1 MVTHRK
7 VHLVYLLGIL
17 LWDVGVFTA
26 TKEEGSEAFCGGLK
40 SCLKCD
46 SGSGNRGMRGG
57 ARGLS
62 GAPAAAVENSTDA
75 EIPVVGRPRCVK
87 CTHLIVLHSRECVDF
102 CPPGYTEEWSSLVDY
117 MGKVC
122 KESLFLGGIALS
134 GQTLAVAVG
143 ATVGTALCLVLI
155 LIVGICIKY
164 RRYKALRNRARQSP
178 SLGHL
183 TGTHRS
189 QVQVSKTL
197 STDTVSLCRQ
207 MKWTKKFLQITCCNS
222 LDITYSD
229 DSERPE
235 FLKHLATLRGEA
247 PIFLAM
253 LNETRR
259 QVRELRRPSR
269 QDSAIQ
275 AYKPVLKDLSRIL
288 ILLNRRDEKIDTPPA
303 DWETLLAWGERVLR
317 RYKKQHPHQVAQL
330 VNFLQ
335 VPTSSPPLPSPYP
348 TTLTTFHSK
357 HPSSPPM
364 PPQRKDLQQLAISAF
379 DDTYNRRDEVAAMFL
394 RQPPSLLDSGVDV
407 SAAHGWESEQNNC
420 TILAEWNANSQDYTP
435 TEDDD
440 FFQLGFRP
448 QDEITTEL

>member
-189 QVQVSKTL
+189 Q
-197 STDTVSLCRQ
+197 D
-207 MKWTKKFLQITCCNS
+207 
-222 LDITYSD
+222 SD

-379 DDTYNRRDEVAAMFL
+379 DDTYNSRLSNDDDDFAMLRRDEVAAMFL